1 MALRYVLDEDLR
13 GVLWRA
19 IQRHNRT
26 DPEPIDVVRV
36 GDLPD
41 LPLGT
46 PDPDILEWAERA
58 GRVVVSHDQKTM
70 GGHLQDHLQAGNH
83 LPGLF
88 LIRPRCALS
97 QVLGIL
103 VEAAYRSDPLSWQDR
118 VEFIP

>member
-26 DPEPIDVVRV
+26 DPKPIDAVRV

-46 PDPDILEWAERA
+46 PDPDILAWADVRTASWFPTTGKRWEAICRITC
-58 GRVVVSHDQKTM
+58 R
-70 GGHLQDHLQAGNH
+70 
-83 LPGLF
+83 
-88 LIRPRCALS
+88 
-97 QVLGIL
+97 LGITHPGSFSFDL
-103 VEAAYRSDPLSWQDR
+103 AVLFRRFWVFSSKPHTEATR
-118 VEFIP
+118 